1 MTPAY
6 LAKRAF
12 DYAVAGAVLTLGAP
26 LLAGI
31 AAAIAIDSPGGI
43 FYTQERLGKDGKPF
57 RLYKFRTMR
66 PAPIR
71 YNADG
76 STRVDANDDRV
87 TRVGRHLRGA
97 LDELPQLLNVLRG
110 EMSLVGPRPD
120 LASQRAL
127 YAPGEE
133 RKLEV
138 LPGLTSLAVV
148 HGRNDLPW
156 KQRIVLDIRYIDR
169 WSLGLDARVIASTV
183 RMALGRP
190 PLDFADVLGSP
201 SPT

>member
-1 MTPAY
+1 VTPTY
-6 LAKRAF
+6 LAKRAL
-12 DYAVAGAVLTLGAP
+12 DYAVAAGVLTVGAP
-26 LLAGI
+26 VLGGI
-31 AAAIAIDSPGGI
+31 AAAIALDSAGGV
-43 FYTQERLGKDGKPF
+43 FYTQARLGRGGRVF
-57 RLYKFRTMR
+57 RLYKFRTMK

-76 STRVDANDDRV
+76 STRVDPGDDRV
-87 TRVGRHLRGA
+87 TRVGRYLRGA

-120 LASQRAL
+120 MATQRSL
-127 YAPGEE
+127 YTPGEE

-156 KQRIVLDIRYIDR
+156 KQRIVLDIAYIDR
-169 WSLGLDARVIASTV
+169 WSLGLDLRVIASTV
-183 RMALGRP
+183 FMALGRP
-190 PLDFADVLGSP
+190 PLPFADVLGEA
-201 SPT
+201 